1 MNHSCPKPPQTA
13 GVCIFLEEKNVTN
26 TEKEKKSVTNYGYG
40 SAQQREKKSEK
51 WNFIGRFGQEIHC
64 FGTMRC
70 LPEMAK

>member
-1 MNHSCPKPPQTA
+1 MLQIQKR
-13 GVCIFLEEKNVTN
+13 
-26 TEKEKKSVTNYGYG
+26 KKSATNYGYG